1 MKLGCLFGHKWDGC
15 ICTRCEQVRDEGHN
29 FAPVPGECIEKCT
42 KCGKEIQKG
51 HTWSR
56 NGRGCKCVICGASR
70 NTDDLNAHTFPY
82 VYNPTYLGGQKVS
95 SCTCSECGYVKKTLF
110 GGHIYRYSYEKG
122 SAKHKGVCTICGKEM
137 TSEHNFDNGVCTYC
151 GYKPGVNLRSL
162 IIDFA
167 TKTVLTLDESE
178 LDEMERKLL
187 DEGDAAENAIF
198 NFLAEC
204 SYGGVGNIRWWS
216 QAKRLTRMLPK
227 FKSPEV
233 RRHLEQLADNASR
246 TNIWEY
252 HTEIANVAKEEL
264 GKL

>member
-1 MKLGCLFGHKWDGC
+1 
-15 ICTRCEQVRDEGHN
+15 
-29 FAPVPGECIEKCT
+29 
-42 KCGKEIQKG
+42 
-51 HTWSR
+51 
-56 NGRGCKCVICGASR
+56 
-70 NTDDLNAHTFPY
+70 
-82 VYNPTYLGGQKVS
+82 
-95 SCTCSECGYVKKTLF
+95 
-110 GGHIYRYSYEKG
+110 
-122 SAKHKGVCTICGKEM
+122 M